1 MREGK
6 ITKHDLERIID
17 AVEHEMEVEPLD
29 KPRVAVS
36 DLESESDDSHV
47 VDIQT
52 LTCTCPDF
60 EYNCRSGQYC
70 KHIYSVVFRR
80 HRML

>member
-17 AVEHEMEVEPLD
+17 AVEHEMEVEPLE
-29 KPRVAVS
+29 KPRVAIT
-36 DLESESDDSHV
+36 DLESKSDDSHV
-47 VDIQT
+47 VDMQT
-52 LTCTCPDF
+52 LTCTCSDF
-60 EYNCRSGQYC
+60 EYNCNSGQYC